1 MNSNSIFSFYFSPL
15 ATRLFGTDPPRTRS
29 QFTSYPSSGGAR
41 RYKPSTQDSNSLPKD
56 TVILLPGVDV
66 RVNYSS
72 NFESESGLASSTAS
86 DSSGLSAGS
95 SLSTPRDQ
103 TFPSPPDVQAQGS
116 TFSRKVS
123 KKAGVYISV
132 LFQSLP
138 QEMVL
143 KPSLIDFLEQALEP
157 IIIPFGDEGI
167 DGVGSVSDNSS
178 DPEFEAG
185 DSIVSSSMSEASSFP
200 VDVVVVFRVQPS
212 DIRLSCQPVSK
223 VECMLR
229 LPALDVVFSS
239 KSSPTKSSFLTP
251 QQQTLFG
258 EQLKQEARESQAF
271 AGGGVSFT
279 FCLSSFSFCIFHPY
293 GKEHTAVGR
302 STSAP
307 LDGEADV
314 SEESRPRF
322 RYTSPQPIS
331 GKKDSLSLDVEFV
344 KFHLSRR
351 RVGSSNVSD
360 SRDGSNFPSSSSTVV
375 KVSGNDC
382 GCVVISN
389 NA

>member
-1 MNSNSIFSFYFSPL
+1 M
-15 ATRLFGTDPPRTRS
+15 
-29 QFTSYPSSGGAR
+29 
-41 RYKPSTQDSNSLPKD
+41 
-56 TVILLPGVDV
+56 

-72 NFESESGLASSTAS
+72 NFESESGMSMSPTS
-86 DSSGLSAGS
+86 DSSGLSVGS
-95 SLSTPRDQ
+95 SLSTPRDWQ
-103 TFPSPPDVQAQGS
+103 SPTS
-116 TFSRKVS
+116 TISRKIS

-157 IIIPFGDEGI
+157 IIIPFESEDI

-178 DPEFEAG
+178 DPDFETG
-185 DSIVSSSMSEASSFP
+185 GSIVSSSMSEASSFP
-200 VDVVVVFRVQPS
+200 VDVVLVFRVQPS

-239 KSSPTKSSFLTP
+239 KSSPIKSSVLATP
-251 QQQTLFG
+251 LG
-258 EQLKQEARESQAF
+258 EPRKQETRESQAF
-271 AGGGVSFT
+271 DSGGVSFT

-293 GKEHTAVGR
+293 GKEHSAVGR
-302 STSAP
+302 ASSAP
-307 LDGEADV
+307 LEGEAEA

-322 RYTSPQPIS
+322 RFTPPQPIS

-351 RVGSSNVSD
+351 RVGSSYVGD
-360 SRDGSNFPSSSSTVV
+360 SRDATNFPSSSSTVV
-375 KVSGNDC
+375 KVSGNGHC
-382 GCVVISN
+382 CVQAKSEIVKSHPLTLWSFN
-389 NA
+389 SEF